1 MNLNSYSWHAP
12 GPHVFHPAAARPGA
26 RGAAVESHRH
36 SLWIDGE
43 SAGFTSLISWSCL
56 DIARDRASPVSHYAA
71 PFEFTGRL
79 FKRVMTLQAHLGLP
93 GDAVGQAEMARQ

>member
-1 MNLNSYSWHAP
+1 MFLTPPLP
-12 GPHVFHPAAARPGA
+12 GLGRVVLPSSRTG
-26 RGAAVESHRH
+26 

-43 SAGFTSLISWSCL
+43 AAGELAYKAGFTSLISWSGL
-56 DIARDRASPVSHYAA
+56 DMARDRASPVSHYAA

-79 FKRVMTLQAHLGLP
+79 FKGVMTLQAQQGLP